1 MSKIN
6 INFKN
11 KFRFDNTAN
20 EELFISQLTI
30 PKDEISDFECIDDK
44 GNITQMILIPEKEFD
59 NYSNQINFEK
69 IHFLLDKLSLLYE
82 SISNKTLA
90 FDIACGKSSYDSQR
104 AANDRVDR
112 FQNVVNQIYGVLYN
126 KE

>member
-11 KFRFDNTAN
+11 KFRLDNKIYVAN
-20 EELFISQLTI
+20 EEPFISQLTM
-30 PKDEISDFECIDDK
+30 PKDEILDFKYIDDN
-44 GNITQMILIPEKEFD
+44 GNITPMILIPEEE
-59 NYSNQINFEK
+59 QIEK

-82 SISNKTLA
+82 SISNKTIA
-90 FDIACGKSSYDSQR
+90 FDMACGKSSYDSQR
-104 AANDRVDR
+104 AANDRVDK
-112 FQNVVNQIYGVLYN
+112 FQNIVDQIYDILYN